1 MQGTGF
7 FIVNAPEQMKNDI
20 SNSLDILLETLKD
33 QNQPSKINYDVF

>member
-1 MQGTGF
+1 
-7 FIVNAPEQMKNDI
+7 MKNDI